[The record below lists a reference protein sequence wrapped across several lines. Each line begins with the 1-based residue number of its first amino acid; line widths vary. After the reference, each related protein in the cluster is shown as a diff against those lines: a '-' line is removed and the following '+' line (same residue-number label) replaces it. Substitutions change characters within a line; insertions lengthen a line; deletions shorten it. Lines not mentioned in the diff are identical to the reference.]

1 PEPTASPALLAAL
14 RSGDPGALAGALSND
29 LQPAALSLRPSLAET
44 LAAGTEAG
52 APAALVSGSGPTTA
66 FLVPDA
72 ETAEKVAAALLTSGT
87 CRNARVAA
95 SPAPG
100 AHVI

>member
-1 PEPTASPALLAAL
+1 
-14 RSGDPGALAGALSND
+14 
-29 LQPAALSLRPSLAET
+29 
-44 LAAGTEAG
+44 
-52 APAALVSGSGPTTA
+52 
-66 FLVPDA
+66 DA

-95 SPAPG
+95 APAPG